1 MLGTDGGTIRGTCWV
16 CVDVR
21 VQRSTDI
28 DTTKGLSCNSI
39 GDASYDVYLCLQDGQ
54 SPLMEALSGGN
65 VECLQLLLDKGA
77 DVNQLY
83 KVSSCHHEMR
93 SLPYVHVYDV
103 PLYEWSISCKV
114 SLISHPSFQPQ

>member
-1 MLGTDGGTIRGTCWV
+1 M
-16 CVDVR
+16 CVDIR

-39 GDASYDVYLCLQDGQ
+39 GDASCDVHLSLQDGW
-54 SPLMEALSGGN
+54 SPLLKTVSRGN

-83 KVSSCHHEMR
+83 KVSSFHHEMR
-93 SLPYVHVYDV
+93 SLPLVHLYHV